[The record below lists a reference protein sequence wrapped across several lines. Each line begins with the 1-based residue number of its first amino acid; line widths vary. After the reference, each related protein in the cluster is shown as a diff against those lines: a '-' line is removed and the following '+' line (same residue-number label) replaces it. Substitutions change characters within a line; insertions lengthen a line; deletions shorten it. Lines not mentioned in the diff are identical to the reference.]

1 MRTRSSSGTRRRRP
15 RTMSP
20 SKFSSLASLITE
32 QPLRLGSS
40 KQDFAE
46 VALRSLECLDSSP
59 CFLGLLV
66 TFPQVVL
73 ERGWGRKVVTDYCVD
88 VGQFERVIGLH
99 DGLGRGTSLEGMNHQ
114 FQEHATV
121 ADAKD
126 PRWLLT
132 ERDRDRER
140 FKIHGCHGISSSVY
154 RIFIH
159 HYSRFL
165 RPVIAQGKQATHQT
179 WEG

>member
-1 MRTRSSSGTRRRRP
+1 
-15 RTMSP
+15 MSP

-126 PRWLLT
+126 PGGSSRSGTATVRGSKSTVVMASRPPFIESSFTIIAGFFAPASRKENKPRARLGRG
-132 ERDRDRER
+132 ER
-140 FKIHGCHGISSSVY
+140 
-154 RIFIH
+154 
-159 HYSRFL
+159 
-165 RPVIAQGKQATHQT
+165 
-179 WEG
+179 